1 MRSFRA
7 FILCSACVG
16 LLAAAPAALAQDRIS
31 LPPPALTPPKPK
43 PAAEPSPQPGT
54 PATAPTS
61 PTSPTATTP
70 TAAPSTPTVMT
81 TAFDPTPVTIEDPPL
96 TLLIPKGCKYTSEH
110 AAGVA
115 ELQVSPPDQGWI
127 FRIYIHAYADRAMT
141 TSEVMKA
148 QIEAIRKADEEARTT
163 STLLEHNRTA
173 RLASRPCERVYF
185 EMPSRDGKSKTI
197 RGISIVKSQPG
208 RFLFVEVVCDTSK
221 FDTAR
226 VAYEDTLTTISV
238 ADPAASAEKVAA
250 LVKAGSALLA
260 SVTDEDLKQIVAA
273 RPDRWERFY
282 QPAKEGGDEKAVEIG
297 YRRVQTGYGKRSQ
310 FSQFS
315 EAGADDNT
323 GFFVRIDSRVR
334 MDDDFV
340 DMQGIF
346 FLSAD
351 RKEELWTLT
360 LALKSK
366 GKTSLTR
373 EIGARHGDSMTVT
386 TTNDK
391 GLSNGKPVQATIPP
405 EGYISR
411 VEHYLL
417 AQILVKKRVLADF
430 GFYTYYHD
438 DHRIKLR
445 TDRLSTDKAG
455 KVFDL
460 ETSLRSLGGEK
471 TLVQTSMIRDNGELI
486 SLQQADGA
494 TWEPAT
500 VQRLLD
506 LWKSKGLPLN

>member
-1 MRSFRA
+1 MRNFRA
-7 FILCSACVG
+7 FILNSACAG
-16 LLAAAPAALAQDRIS
+16 LALLSAVPTAAAQDRVS

-43 PAAEPSPQPGT
+43 PAAEPAPQP
-54 PATAPTS
+54 AAP
-61 PTSPTATTP
+61 ATTP
-70 TAAPSTPTVMT
+70 APASAPTPGKPQAGPTAVT
-81 TAFDPTPVTIEDPPL
+81 TAFDPTPITLEDPPL
-96 TLLIPKGCKYTSEH
+96 TLLIPKGCKYTSER

-115 ELQVSPPDQGWI
+115 ELQISPPDQGWI
-127 FRIYIHAYADRAMT
+127 FRIFIRGYADRAMT

-148 QIEAIRKADEEARTT
+148 QIDAITKADEEARTT
-163 STLLEHNRTA
+163 STLLEHNRAA
-173 RLASRPCERVYF
+173 RLASRPCERVYY
-185 EMPSRDGKSKTI
+185 EMPSRDGKQTTI

-208 RFLFVEVVCDTSK
+208 HFLFVEVVCDKSK
-221 FDTAR
+221 FEAAR

-238 ADPAASAEKVAA
+238 ADPAASAEKVAS
-250 LVKAGSALLA
+250 LVKAGAALLA

-282 QPAKEGGDEKAVEIG
+282 QPAKEGGDDKAVEIG

-310 FSQFS
+310 FAQFS
-315 EAGADDNT
+315 EGGADDNT
-323 GFFVRIDSRVR
+323 GFFVRIDSRIR
-334 MDDDFV
+334 MDEDFV

-417 AQILVKKRVLADF
+417 PQILVKKRVLADF

-471 TLVQTSMIRDNGELI
+471 TLVQNAEIRENGELI

-500 VQRLLD
+500 VQRLLE
-506 LWKSKGLPLN
+506 LWKAKGLPL